1 VYGMASDACL
11 PTSKPPL
18 DLKYYVLAAVH
29 DIHGQAHGTLRVCT
43 RKVYLATYIPSCYIV
58 VSRCE
63 KMRWTVHQLV
73 SQTAS
78 IHATLRIY
86 RCARLLPVQKK
97 KKNRNLFRRRFGPTQ
112 VSTQKKKK
120 KRPRQI
126 PSPPAKTWRQSAPPP
141 AGRARAPHV
150 RRRKVRQTPTH
161 YRPNDVVG
169 WSGSGCGWGT
179 YGSPYL

>member
-1 VYGMASDACL
+1 MASDACL

-78 IHATLRIY
+78 ILATLRIY

-120 KRPRQI
+120 KKTPPNPKPSRQNL
-126 PSPPAKTWRQSAPPP
+126 APKRAAASR
-141 AGRARAPHV
+141 AGTGTARAAPEGASNAHSLPS
-150 RRRKVRQTPTH
+150 Q
-161 YRPNDVVG
+161 
-169 WSGSGCGWGT
+169 
-179 YGSPYL
+179 